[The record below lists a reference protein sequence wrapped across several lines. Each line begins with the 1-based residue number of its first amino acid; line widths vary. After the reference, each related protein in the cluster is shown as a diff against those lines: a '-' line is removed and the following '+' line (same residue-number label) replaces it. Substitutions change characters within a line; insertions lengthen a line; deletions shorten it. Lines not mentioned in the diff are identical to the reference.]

1 MTAPAQ
7 QPASGQAGLLERLLA
22 AVRIE
27 FRADILVPRPGDPV
41 LGRPACPAGGCDR
54 PRAENGLCTAHG
66 KRWKDRDR
74 PDITAFLADPGPPL
88 NGRRPLTACSVPGC
102 HYGSSG
108 QGLCMRHRSAWEHA
122 GCPDPAA
129 WAARAEPPAAQPR
142 AECLLP
148 FCTLWPE
155 NEAHQFCKAHDTRWR
170 QLGSPDPGEFTEH
183 CMLRGRARI
192 DFRGLPAQLRLEMQY
207 AVQCRADRATIT
219 LPHQVAR
226 WAVRRAGDAGVES
239 LLDLSEDEW
248 RRQAGRGKSPA
259 YPAFLLFA
267 RDMVEELA
275 EGTGWEAE
283 YPRDIWRLHRIPGLV
298 LNPGKTANSRIRL
311 RFDRLAQPWLR
322 DLSKRWTRL
331 RLSSGLSVGT
341 VQSDVTALTRFSE
354 FVAVAGTAALDGVD
368 RPLLERYLA
377 WLASQAI
384 GHGARTDAITSVS
397 AFLQAIRQHGW
408 DATLPVTAA
417 FFPGDIPARP
427 PRLTRHLAEHIMT
440 QVESPA
446 NLDRWTSPEGRLITL
461 ILIHCGLR
469 ATDACTLAFDCLIH
483 DGQGAPYLR
492 YFNHKMRREAAVPVD
507 EELEAAVRGQQ
518 QRVAGRWPGRHPHL
532 FPALKANAGGQ
543 HPVTYYSYRGL
554 LNKWLDTCDVRD
566 EHGGPVH
573 LTPHQWR
580 HTFACR
586 LINRDVP
593 QEVVRVLLDH
603 SSTQMTA
610 HYAKL
615 TDQTVRRRWEQ
626 AARVNISGERVT
638 IDPDG
643 PLGQAQWAKTR
654 YGIATQTLP
663 NGYCGLPVQRQC
675 PHANS
680 CLTCPVFITGPEFL
694 PELREQQQR
703 TLTLITTARDNG
715 HLRVTE
721 MNEQVAAN
729 LDRMIT
735 ELEAIGPDEQE
746 DAADAG

>member
-1 MTAPAQ
+1 M
-7 QPASGQAGLLERLLA
+7 
-22 AVRIE
+22 
-27 FRADILVPRPGDPV
+27 
-41 LGRPACPAGGCDR
+41 
-54 PRAENGLCTAHG
+54 
-66 KRWKDRDR
+66 
-74 PDITAFLADPGPPL
+74 TAFLADPGPPL

-102 HYGSSG
+102 RYGSSG

-183 CMLRGRARI
+183 CLLRGRARI

-226 WAVRRAGDAGVES
+226 WAVRRASDAGVES

-267 RDMVEELA
+267 REMAEELA

-283 YPRDIWRLHRIPGLV
+283 YPRDVWRLHRIPGLV
-298 LNPGKTANSRIRL
+298 LNPGKPANSRIRL

-341 VQSDVTALTRFSE
+341 VQSDVAALTRFSE
-354 FVAVAGTAALDGVD
+354 FLTIARTAALGGVD

-461 ILIHCGLR
+461 ILIRCGLR

-483 DGQGAPYLR
+483 DGQDAPYLR

-507 EELEAAVRGQQ
+507 EELEAAIRGQQ
-518 QRVAGRWPGRHPHL
+518 QRVADRWPGRHPHL

-580 HTFACR
+580 HTFAC
-586 LINRDVP
+586 L
-593 QEVVRVLLDH
+593 
-603 SSTQMTA
+603 SSTATS
-610 HYAKL
+610 
-615 TDQTVRRRWEQ
+615 RRKS
-626 AARVNISGERVT
+626 SGSCST
-638 IDPDG
+638 IPQ
-643 PLGQAQWAKTR
+643 PR
-654 YGIATQTLP
+654 
-663 NGYCGLPVQRQC
+663 
-675 PHANS
+675 
-680 CLTCPVFITGPEFL
+680 
-694 PELREQQQR
+694 
-703 TLTLITTARDNG
+703 
-715 HLRVTE
+715 
-721 MNEQVAAN
+721 
-729 LDRMIT
+729 
-735 ELEAIGPDEQE
+735 
-746 DAADAG
+746 